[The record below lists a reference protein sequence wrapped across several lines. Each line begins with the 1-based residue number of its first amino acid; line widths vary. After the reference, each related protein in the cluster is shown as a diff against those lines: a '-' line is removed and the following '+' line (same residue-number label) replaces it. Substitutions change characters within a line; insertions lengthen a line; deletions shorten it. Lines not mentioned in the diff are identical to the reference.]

1 MKFSRVTTILLSAVI
16 LSTGVVYSFLLFG
29 VPMILNSSYMV
40 GKYESLISE
49 KTGFPVV
56 IEDFKFKTN
65 PNLSF
70 DLNVGSVLS
79 QKDSTI
85 DVINIKDLEYKTKI
99 LSIKPSYVGIN
110 DVYADFSEIKS
121 FMKDKDKKSEKNS
134 FNLDYFPNL
143 NKIGRAHV

>member
-1 MKFSRVTTILLSAVI
+1 MKFSRVTTILLSALI

-85 DVINIKDLEYKTKI
+85 DVINIKYLEYKNKNYIFAKKI
-99 LSIKPSYVGIN
+99 KLIIK
-110 DVYADFSEIKS
+110 
-121 FMKDKDKKSEKNS
+121 
-134 FNLDYFPNL
+134 
-143 NKIGRAHV
+143 